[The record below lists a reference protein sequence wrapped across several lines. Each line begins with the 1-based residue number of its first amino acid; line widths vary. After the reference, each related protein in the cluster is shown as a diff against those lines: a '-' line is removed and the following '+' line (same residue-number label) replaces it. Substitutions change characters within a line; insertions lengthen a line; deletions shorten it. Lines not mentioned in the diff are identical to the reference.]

1 MIFAK
6 RKLKYNME
14 EEYVRNENLV
24 FLW

>member
-24 FLW
+24 FL